1 MPKNYEES
9 QYIKRLLYIQ
19 NKDLHY
25 SNSIIDLIKNREHL
39 KKYLLATSSYGKE
52 LQEDLNVIVGHNK
65 QSNNAIVRHAL
76 DKKNAG
82 IMQNPNPLN
91 LTFRDTKKFDIQN
104 PIIGNLLRQVKASK
118 LSDKDITRKI
128 LGDLETAKLED
139 RLEELKKTNKSK

>member
-76 DKKNAG
+76 YKK
-82 IMQNPNPLN
+82 
-91 LTFRDTKKFDIQN
+91 KC
-104 PIIGNLLRQVKASK
+104 
-118 LSDKDITRKI
+118 
-128 LGDLETAKLED
+128 GDYAK
-139 RLEELKKTNKSK
+139 S

>member
-76 DKKNAG
+76 DKKKMRG
-82 IMQNPNPLN
+82 LC
-91 LTFRDTKKFDIQN
+91 
-104 PIIGNLLRQVKASK
+104 
-118 LSDKDITRKI
+118 KI
-128 LGDLETAKLED
+128 LIP
-139 RLEELKKTNKSK
+139 